1 MLVVLTVLAAFSAF
15 ASDLPL
21 AAAWPLSVVAVGHGL
36 RLVLRESRQ
45 RPRSV
50 VISDDGAAV
59 NIDGLKVE
67 GFTVQWRGPLA
78 FARWRD
84 RQGLVHR
91 LAWWPDT
98 LPRSARRE
106 LRLAAPAAS
115 NASNAHSMAT

>member
-1 MLVVLTVLAAFSAF
+1 MLAALTGLAAFSAF
-15 ASDLPL
+15 ASDLPM
-21 AAAWPLSVVAVGHGL
+21 AIAWPLSVIAVGYGA

-45 RPRSV
+45 PPRSV

-59 NIDGLKVE
+59 RIDGSRVE
-67 GFTVQWRGPLA
+67 DFVVHWRGPLA

-84 RQGLVHR
+84 HQGLVQR

-98 LPRSARRE
+98 LRGSARRE

-115 NASNAHSMAT
+115 NASSTHSMAT

>member
-1 MLVVLTVLAAFSAF
+1 MLLTLTVLAAISSF

-21 AAAWPLSVVAVGHGL
+21 AVAWPLSVIAVGHGT

-45 RPRSV
+45 KPRSV

-59 NIDGLKVE
+59 RIDGARIEDFV
-67 GFTVQWRGPLA
+67 VHWRGPLA

-84 RQGLVHR
+84 DQGLIHR

-98 LPRSARRE
+98 LPGSVRRE

-115 NASNAHSMAT
+115 NASDAHSMAT